1 MHMILIHDTNL
12 EIALA
17 FIKSLN
23 LGSVFFSLTN
33 ISFFAVLMTINIIW
47 IHLFMISIRTSRR
60 VPKISRSSE
69 AKCSKS
75 DLPTYDH
82 TLNNDL
88 PYVSII
94 VPARNEET
102 EIGRC
107 LISLLNQTYPKF
119 EIIAIDDNSNDSTF
133 RVMQMVEAEYCGNA
147 NLVSKYRN
155 SERYQFMDET
165 KTDISSIKVSAS
177 SLDENRRKRDD
188 STLTVS
194 IQQVSS
200 AMARNDK
207 RLTIISLKDKP
218 RSWTAK
224 TWASQQGFLHS
235 KGEILIF
242 TDADTYYIDKD
253 AITAS
258 IEYLRKENLDVLTG
272 FPLIELRDFWSKV
285 VNPVWKLIGT
295 LFGAN
300 VTDINNPKANVAYLN
315 GSFIVIKRKVFQDIG
330 TFNAVRNSIRE
341 DEALGIR
348 VKELGYKIRGI
359 HMDESLTALWSR
371 DLRTLWYGIARTVVP
386 LFLDR
391 RRKRKIV
398 SNMVI
403 LFLMG
408 TLPFIILPY
417 SIFMFEQ
424 ASSGPMPSHINL
436 NLSAENTS
444 VNQLELLSRS
454 LLPLIFSLN
463 LSTCILLF
471 IGSAA
476 IAKLQFKISPAYACM
491 SPVAALFL
499 VLAYATHIL
508 SLMIVHRK
516 LGKTVEWQGRKYFF
530 APITGRKSKTK

>member
-1 MHMILIHDTNL
+1 MILIHDTNL

-47 IHLFMISIRTSRR
+47 IHLFMISIRTFRR

-119 EIIAIDDNSNDSTF
+119 EIIAIDDNSNDNTF

-147 NLVSKYRN
+147 NLVSKYRH
-155 SERYQFMDET
+155 SEQYQFKDET
-165 KTDISSIKVSAS
+165 KTDISSINVSAS

-200 AMARNDK
+200 AMVRNNK
-207 RLTIISLKDKP
+207 RLIIISLKDKP
-218 RSWTAK
+218 KSWTAK

-285 VNPVWKLIGT
+285 VNPVWKLIGA

-341 DEALGIR
+341 DEALGMR
-348 VKELGYKIRGI
+348 AKELGYKIRGI
-359 HMDESLTALWSR
+359 LMDESLTALWSR

-398 SNMVI
+398 SNMLI

-417 SIFMFEQ
+417 ALFIFEQ
-424 ASSGPMPSHINL
+424 TSSGPMTSL
-436 NLSAENTS
+436 KLSAENTR

-454 LLPLIFSLN
+454 LLPLIFTLN

-491 SPVAALFL
+491 SPVAAVFL